1 MIVVRRL
8 LILFAIASGI
18 GAILAKY
25 WWIALR
31 MVATPLAW
39 LRLTDT
45 LLFFAIA
52 LMLEEM
58 LALAWAKRTEERLP
72 SAGRESEMP

>member
-8 LILFAIASGI
+8 LILFAIASGV

-25 WWIALR
+25 WWAALR
-31 MVATPLAW
+31 VVATPSAW

-58 LALAWAKRTEERLP
+58 LALAWVKRTEERLP

>member
-8 LILFAIASGI
+8 LILLAIASGI

-31 MVATPLAW
+31 VVATPSAW
-39 LRLTDT
+39 LRATDT
-45 LLFFAIA
+45 LLFLAIA
-52 LMLEEM
+52 LTLEEM
-58 LALAWAKRTEERLP
+58 LALAWAKRGEESLP
-72 SAGRESEMP
+72 PTGRES

>member
-25 WWIALR
+25 WWVALHV
-31 MVATPLAW
+31 VATPSAW
-39 LRLTDT
+39 LRCTNT

-52 LMLEEM
+52 LMLEEL
-58 LALAWAKRTEERLP
+58 LALAWAKRIKESLP
-72 SAGRESEMP
+72 AGGQQSEMP